1 MLGYPLLA
9 LLGPAAMS
17 ALPPLPGYSRHQA
30 SCEGSRPHDRVCIE
44 VPPIEAV
51 EAAEIETLRYGLNA
65 IPRRLR

>member
-1 MLGYPLLA
+1 
-9 LLGPAAMS
+9 MS
-17 ALPPLPGYSRHQA
+17 ALPPLSRYSRHQA

-44 VPPIEAV
+44 VPPIAAV